1 MSRTLQLTVPP
12 NASKV
17 RLDKFL
23 SQNLENSGTK
33 AEVAQEEASED
44 NVEEE
49 LCTDEAACSKAS
61 SGISREGIKRL
72 IAKGLCLVNGKTCTS
87 ASQKLKTGDT
97 VEIELANEESGL
109 VPEEG
114 EVKIVHEDA
123 DVIVCLFKK
132 MEDHIPQIMLRAG
145 AFANGVAMALCASGY
160 AALADVR
167 GNLVCAGGC
176 DFMKTKIKVEKDYH
190 LISSRR
196 RGLYREFNSGY

>member
-1 MSRTLQLTVPP
+1 MSRKTMSRTLQLTVPP

-33 AEVAQEEASED
+33 AEAAQEEASED

-87 ASQKLKTGDT
+87 ASAKLKTGDT

-123 DVIVCLFKK
+123 DVIVCAKEAGLTVHPCPSCPANTLIGRLYSRYP
-132 MEDHIPQIMLRAG
+132 ELPPAPQTL
-145 AFANGVAMALCASGY
+145 L
-160 AALADVR
+160 
-167 GNLVCAGGC
+167 
-176 DFMKTKIKVEKDYH
+176 
-190 LISSRR
+190 
-196 RGLYREFNSGY
+196 